1 MGEASLIDKV
11 TLLSRRQQSLTR
23 RCQANTIE
31 RSAFDDQPTL
41 SNRPIHCSLR
51 RSFVDLQ
58 TAGDLMQHDW
68 LQGPAIDGRA
78 PNLNDDSAGKKFIVL
93 HGRQR
98 ALGSSVPDVE
108 TALDLPSYGVG
119 GAGVTPAH
127 SHGSLARQRLT
138 IAWSP
143 RH

>member
-41 SNRPIHCSLR
+41 SNRPIHRSLR

-68 LQGPAIDGRA
+68 LQGPAIDGGPRDLRDY
-78 PNLNDDSAGKKFIVL
+78 PAGKNFIVL

-98 ALGSSVPDVE
+98 RSGLKRSRCRDCVGSPE
-108 TALDLPSYGVG
+108 LA
-119 GAGVTPAH
+119 
-127 SHGSLARQRLT
+127 GSLAPKSTDRLRLL
-138 IAWSP
+138 SP
-143 RH
+143 